1 LAYGAS
7 VAPFTYAFSFLFK
20 SSSAAGTT
28 SLMLYILMGVILQ
41 IAAFVMDLVAD
52 TQASNL
58 EILKFSLI
66 VVLIRAL

>member
-1 LAYGAS
+1 
-7 VAPFTYAFSFLFK
+7 
-20 SSSAAGTT
+20 
-28 SLMLYILMGVILQ
+28 MLYILMGVILQ